1 MASIREL
8 LENLVLDNPAS
19 EIQVGDGM
27 TDPLVGHAAGGD
39 AKTWEPNEATVAAA
53 SAYGFGQ
60 GRDPLWPLSSPAGR
74 TIGFPFPQPRPH
86 QLAAI
91 DRIVDAFQRGE
102 DVLFEAGTGFGKSP
116 AEIGVV
122 SQFES
127 AYLLIGRNDLVD
139 QWEGDFEHFRDIGF
153 YKARQRFDCEVIKSN
168 AAGQTLN
175 CSQAKTMCNRKR
187 KDAKNQQQNN
197 TALGVFGSTHCP
209 ACPYAIN
216 RDTALAKPYT
226 VMTLSLGLTIFKYMT
241 MHPGVTKR
249 DVLVIDECSELESEI
264 MKFFE
269 FQAST
274 KSIFKAIQPSIGI
287 HSFFQD
293 PEDEFYT
300 RWPKVKPEMNFGQ
313 AIVHM
318 KPDSTLNRCALW
330 AIEIGSMAATRARWV
345 HEGEEQ
351 EKIEEACER
360 VVRMSNNMVN
370 CIEQKIPHYCEVSP
384 GEDKDD
390 PEQYTVRVSPL
401 EARTMLESL
410 CAPFAKH
417 LLFVSATTGTAEMFK
432 AAHGFTRPLVKI
444 EAPSGF
450 PVANRMIYSMRSGNM
465 SLKTQAQDAPKVME
479 ALLAIV
485 TCTQPNNF
493 RFDHVNQKGIIH
505 TYNNKITDMVVKTL
519 NDAGLSRRVVP
530 LRGGGK
536 FRQEAM
542 ERFKKSKEPM
552 ILVSPSAMLGLS
564 LNDDMGR
571 WQCIVKVPYAFLGD
585 QSVVHRKNNI
595 AGWYEWQTA
604 KDLIQTFG
612 RIVRSDTDWGTTY
625 ILDDAFSWFYA
636 REWPLFPRY
645 IQEAIWQKPD

>member
-1 MASIREL
+1 MATIREL
-8 LENLVLDNPAS
+8 LENLALDNPSS
-19 EIQVGDGM
+19 EIQVGDGI
-27 TDPLVGHAAGGD
+27 DPLVGQPAGGD

-53 SAYGFGQ
+53 NAYGFGQ
-60 GRDPLWPLSSPAGR
+60 GRDTFWPLPSPAGR

-86 QLAAI
+86 QLEAV
-91 DRIVDAFQRGE
+91 DSIVEAFLRGE

-139 QWEGDFEHFRDIGF
+139 QWENDFEHFKQIGF
-153 YKARQRFDCEVIKSN
+153 YKARQRFDCTVIK
-168 AAGQTLN
+168 GEKTLN

-187 KDAKNQQQNN
+187 KDAKNEQKNN
-197 TALGVFGSTHCP
+197 AANGVFGGTHCP
-209 ACPYAIN
+209 ACPYAVN
-216 RDTALAKPYT
+216 RDIALAKPYT
-226 VMTLSLGLTIFKYMT
+226 VMTLSLGLTIFKYMS
-241 MHPGVTKR
+241 MHPGVTQR

-274 KSIFKAIQPSIGI
+274 KSIFKAIQPSIGM

-293 PEDEFYT
+293 PKDEFYT
-300 RWPKVKPEMNFGQ
+300 RWPQVKPEMKFGE
-313 AIVHM
+313 AIAHM

-330 AIEIGSMAATRARWV
+330 AIEIGSMAATRMRWI

-370 CIEQKIPHYCEVSP
+370 CIEQKIPHYCEVTP

-401 EARTMLESL
+401 EARGMLESL
-410 CAPFAKH
+410 AAPFAKH
-417 LLFVSATTGTAEMFK
+417 ILLVSATTGTAEMFK
-432 AAHGFTRPLVKI
+432 AAHGFKRPLVKI

-450 PVANRMIYSMRSGNM
+450 PVANRMIYSMRAGNM
-465 SLKTQAQDAPKVME
+465 SLKSQTQDAPKVME
-479 ALLAIV
+479 AVLAIA
-485 TCTQPNNF
+485 TSKQPNNI
-493 RFDHVNQKGIIH
+493 RFDHINQKGIIH
-505 TYNNKITDMVVKTL
+505 TYNNKITDMVVQML
-519 NDAGLSRRVVP
+519 NANGLARRVVP

-542 ERFKKSKEPM
+542 ERFKKSQEPM

-564 LNDDMGR
+564 LNDDLGR
-571 WQCIVKVPYAFLGD
+571 WQAIVKVPYAYLGD
-585 QSVVHRKNNI
+585 QSVAYRKDNI
-595 AGWYEWQTA
+595 PGWYDWQTA

-625 ILDDAFSWFYA
+625 ILDDAFSWFYTKN
-636 REWPLFPRY
+636 WPLFPRY
-645 IQEAIWQKPD
+645 IQEAIWQKPNE